1 MRKFVEPDVADNPL
15 YHDTWKLLKKYRDV
29 VWSLELSVQHV
40 RTKFE
45 IEYGTSIEDFLDS
58 VYLAGADLAGS
69 DIEHHAKCIERSH
82 KMLKLLDSAVELL
95 RTKHKNGEA
104 YYWLLY
110 YSFLSPQQLKNV
122 EEIIETLNG
131 SASTFNKQTNV
142 RLDNK
147 YTVLDISSLTGDL
160 LTVGMFVALDFV
172 WDRAKADRTEEKAI
186 FIDECWQLLSG
197 AGAAGVRLAGDFL
210 LEIAKTIRG
219 YGGAS
224 IFASQDLADFF
235 DLDGGRFGKG
245 IINNSKTKIILNLE
259 DDEAQRVQEALHLS
273 DAETMEI
280 THFERGH
287 GLISTNNN
295 NIMVEFK
302 ASPLEKDLITTDRR
316 ELREIVERKRR
327 EQSTSAEQQI

>member
-82 KMLKLLDSAVELL
+82 KMLKLLDSAIELL

>member
-1 MRKFVEPDVADNPL
+1 MGILDGIVEWIAEQVMAGLDLVTTSVLGALGCDMAVFLRYFPAAETMYSVFVALAIGIILLNWVWQLFKNFGLGAGVEAEDPV
-15 YHDTWKLLKKYRDV
+15 KL
-29 VWSLELSVQHV
+29 
-40 RTKFE
+40 
-45 IEYGTSIEDFLDS
+45 SI
-58 VYLAGADLAGS
+58 
-69 DIEHHAKCIERSH
+69 
-82 KMLKLLDSAVELL
+82 
-95 RTKHKNGEA
+95 
-104 YYWLLY
+104 
-110 YSFLSPQQLKNV
+110 P
-122 EEIIETLNG
+122 TLNG